1 MLLLMLGF
9 EKIESGPRDHI
20 MRHTFRF
27 LIAVLIMAFS
37 LTAPAIAQL
46 PGDNSHIQLK
56 HILAPVQSKPG
67 SFTTQ
72 IRPLTPI
79 LTVPK
84 AKDVAFVCQRAP
96 RAAEAILYYFSKNPA
111 PVDRK
116 RKVDIDALKKQ
127 APKIAA
133 YVNRAFG
140 KNIISEVFV
149 IEGGKSMGKGVMSR
163 LPFAQTQGCGRVMEE
178 YEERMQELLGG
189 GEKK

>member
-1 MLLLMLGF
+1 
-9 EKIESGPRDHI
+9 

-27 LIAVLIMAFS
+27 LIAVLIAAFS
-37 LTAPAIAQL
+37 LTAPAMAQL

-56 HILAPVQSKPG
+56 HILASVQSKPG

-111 PVDRK
+111 PVDKK
-116 RKVDIDALKKQ
+116 RRVDVDALKKQ
-127 APKIAA
+127 APIIAA
-133 YVNRAFG
+133 YVNKAFG
-140 KNIISEVFV
+140 KNIISEVFI
-149 IEGGKSMGKGVMSR
+149 IEGGKSMGSGMMAR

-178 YEERMQELLGG
+178 YEKRMQDLLGG